1 MSDAVDKNF
10 KAGFVSIV
18 GRPNVG
24 KSTLLNA
31 IVGQKVAIVSRVP
44 QTTRNQI
51 RGIYNDDRGQVVF
64 IDTPGLM
71 QGKDKLDQFMK
82 QASFRTVGDVDCV
95 IHLVDANKAVGEGE
109 EMIIE
114 RLSQMKEPLILG
126 LNKVDMKGKRVP
138 EYVEVYQQKLK
149 EKFSDSRKFIMLPL
163 SGQTEFNV
171 DKLTDLILDFLPEG
185 PSLYPRDMV
194 SDVPQKLAIS
204 DIIREK
210 LLGLMRDEIP
220 YSLAVEIVQIERRKN
235 KLIYIEAFILV
246 SESTH
251 KEIVIGKKGENL
263 KTVGT
268 LAREELE
275 KLLDR
280 RVFLDLN
287 VKIKKRWRD
296 NISILTD
303 LGYVG

>member
-1 MSDAVDKNF
+1 MSDSVDKDF

-51 RGIYNDDRGQVVF
+51 RGIYNEDRGQIVF

-71 QGKDKLDQFMK
+71 RGKDQLDQFMR
-82 QASFRTVGDVDCV
+82 QSSFGSLGDVDCV
-95 IHLVDANKAVGEGE
+95 IHLVDANKALGEGE
-109 EMIIE
+109 QMIME
-114 RLSQMKEPLILG
+114 RLAKMKEPLILG
-126 LNKVDMKGKRVP
+126 LNKVDLKGKRVP
-138 EYVEVYQQKLK
+138 EYIEAYQQKLE
-149 EKFSDSRKFIMLPL
+149 EKFGDSKKFIILPL
-163 SGQTEFNV
+163 SGETGFNI
-171 DKLTDLILDFLPEG
+171 DKLTDLIFDFLPVS
-185 PSLYPRDMV
+185 PPLYPRDMV
-194 SDVPQKLAIS
+194 SDVPQKIAIS

-210 LLGLMRDEIP
+210 LLALMRDEIP
-220 YSLAVEIVQIERRKN
+220 YSLAVDIVQMERRKN
-235 KLIYIEAFILV
+235 KLFYIEAVILV

-251 KEIVIGKKGENL
+251 KEIVIGKKGQNL

-268 LAREELE
+268 LAREDLE
-275 KLLDR
+275 KILDR

-287 VKIKKRWRD
+287 VKVQKKWRD
-296 NISILTD
+296 NISVLTD
-303 LGYVG
+303 LGYVN